1 MRRLRDDGLRLA
13 RRGLLDN
20 WPQKLGAL
28 ALATLVWFLV
38 STNEQTTTQRSLL
51 VPLAVEGVGERRVAV
66 GLPEFVEVTV
76 SGRSNRIDRLRPE
89 NIEAVLELTGLQGEF
104 QQTIDVRPPQG
115 IDLLRVN
122 PEQVIGFLEQVSS
135 KEVPVEVVWLQEPP
149 PDVDLRA
156 TPEPVSISVSARDE
170 ILERVALAIAPVAP
184 EPGAVEAP
192 LFAADASG
200 MPVREVTLSPAAVQI
215 DVRERSMLVR
225 REVGV
230 ALARPETAR
239 VEGASLT
246 ADTAVLLGPPSA
258 VEGLE
263 SVTATVD
270 PATIPS
276 APGRYTLAVRL
287 DLPGDVSALESPS
300 ATVNVIDPSLP
311 R

>member
-1 MRRLRDDGLRLA
+1 MIRRWI
-13 RRGLLDN
+13 RRLLDN

-28 ALATLVWFLV
+28 LLAALVWYLV
-38 STNEQTTTQRSLL
+38 NTSEQTTTQRSLL

-76 SGRSNRIDRLRPE
+76 SGNSNRIDRLRPE
-89 NIEAVLELTGLQGEF
+89 NIEAVLELTALQGEF
-104 QQTIDVRPPQG
+104 QQSIDVRPPQG

-149 PDVDLRA
+149 PDVELRA
-156 TPEPVSISVSARDE
+156 APDPPTISVSARGE
-170 ILERVALAIAPVAP
+170 ILERVALAIAPTTP
-184 EPGAVEAP
+184 EAGEVEAQV
-192 LFAADASG
+192 FAADASG
-200 MPVREVTLSPAAVQI
+200 MPVREVTLSPATVQVE
-215 DVRERSMLVR
+215 VRERDLLVR
-225 REVGV
+225 REVEV
-230 ALARPETAR
+230 ALTAPGTAR
-239 VEGASLT
+239 VGRTGLT
-246 ADTAVLLGPPSA
+246 ADTAVLLGPPS
-258 VEGLE
+258 VVDGLD

-287 DLPGDVSALESPS
+287 ELPDGVSALEAPS
-300 ATVNVIDPSLP
+300 ATVTVVDPALP